1 LGVSAANL
9 IANEKTGYMAIV
21 QNLSAPAADWVAGG
35 VPITMM
41 MNIERRNGENKP
53 VIRKALVELD
63 GAPFKKF
70 VEKREEFARKTCF
83 VYPGPIQYWGP
94 TEICDRETRTLAL
107 ENAAKK

>member
-1 LGVSAANL
+1 MGFKLF
-9 IANEKTGYMAIV
+9 KTGYMAIV
-21 QNLSAPAADWVAGG
+21 KHTTDGTDNWIAGG

-41 MNIERRNGENKP
+41 MNMERRNGEMKP

-70 VEKREEFARKTCF
+70 VEHRDEWARETCF

-94 TEICDRETRTLAL
+94 SSVADRATRTLML
-107 ENAAKK
+107 EQGKQ